1 MANADS
7 SCSLESYSRNLEAIF
22 SNSQMIDLIAGQL
35 SIIKYVRTFLDLE
48 STSDNTSLRIF

>member
-7 SCSLESYSRNLEAIF
+7 GCSLKSYSRNLEAIF
-22 SNSQMIDLIAGQL
+22 SHSQMIDLTAGQL

-48 STSDNTSLRIF
+48 STSDNTLLRIF